1 MPSSK
6 PRIVARVENKIFNKF
21 QFIANQEKRTLS
33 KQGEYVIEQF
43 IEHYEKEHGE
53 IILEEEND

>member
-6 PRIVARVENKIFNKF
+6 PRIVTRVENELFNKF

-43 IEHYEKEHGE
+43 IEDYEKKYGE
-53 IILEEEND
+53 IKLEEK

>member
-6 PRIVARVENKIFNKF
+6 PRIVSRVEDELFNKF
-21 QFIANQEKRTLS
+21 HFIANQEKRTLS

-43 IEHYEKEHGE
+43 NEDYEKKYKE
-53 IILEEEND
+53 IKLEEK